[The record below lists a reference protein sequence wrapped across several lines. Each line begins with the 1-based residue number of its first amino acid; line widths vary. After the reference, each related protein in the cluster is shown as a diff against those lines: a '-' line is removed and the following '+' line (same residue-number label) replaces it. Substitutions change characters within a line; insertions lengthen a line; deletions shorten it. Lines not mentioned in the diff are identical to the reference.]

1 MRSAVYL
8 ALALFAGSCWS
19 QVPAKKRVAVFDFE
33 NAAVQAAITSSYFQ
47 THAPD
52 IGKGV
57 AELLVSKL
65 VQDAEVTVL
74 ERTAIDK
81 VLEEQNLTASDRTDP
96 TAAAR
101 LGRLLGVDAIVLG
114 TITHYEYDEKMKGA
128 SRFFGDSGSPKRK
141 CDISSKIIISTRLI
155 NPDTAEVLGVS
166 EGIGE
171 TNRKGVKMDLRDTGG
186 RLVMASGINSPVMN
200 ESIDK
205 AVAQLV
211 AQLEPELLK
220 LPPRTQVINGLVA
233 DASVSGELILNIG
246 AKNGIQVG
254 DRLQVLRAGKEIR
267 DPLSGKILMRNDTFL
282 GIAVVT
288 KVNDTFSV
296 AHYEGTEP
304 VKVSDMVKA
313 LAGQKD

>member
-8 ALALFAGSCWS
+8 ALVLLPGACWS
-19 QVPAKKRVAVFDFE
+19 QVAAKKRVAVFDFE

-57 AELLVSKL
+57 AELLVNKL

-81 VLEEQNLTASDRTDP
+81 VLAEQNLTASDRADP
-96 TAAAR
+96 AAAAR
-101 LGRLLGVDAIVLG
+101 LGRLLGVDAIILG
-114 TITHYEYDEKMKGA
+114 TIAHYEYSEKMKGA
-128 SRFFGDSGSPKRK
+128 SRFSGDNGSPKRK
-141 CDISSKIIISTRLI
+141 CDITSKIIISTRLI
-155 NPDTAEVLGVS
+155 NPDTAEVLTVS
-166 EGIGE
+166 EGVGE
-171 TNRKGVKMDLRDTGG
+171 THRKDVKMDLRDTGG

-205 AVAQLV
+205 AVAQLA

-233 DASVSGELILNIG
+233 DAGASGELILNVG
-246 AKNGIQVG
+246 TNSGIRVG

-267 DPLSGKILMRNDTFL
+267 DPLSGKLLMRNDTFL
-282 GIAVVT
+282 GIAVIT
-288 KVNDTFSV
+288 NVNDSFSI

-304 VKVSDMVKA
+304 VKVSDMVKS
-313 LAGQKD
+313 LAGQK